1 MRVFPKLS
9 TVMCFLVLC
18 VGSAG
23 TQVSPSS
30 AEQEKLPSISA
41 APSAQIVPPP
51 PDYHFPDGQTY
62 VYGVEWHLFNAG
74 IARVGLR
81 DDGAEQHV
89 TATAVSAGVVSALY
103 KVSDHFEAF
112 FDHRFCSQR
121 VLKHIEEGSHS
132 RQSEL
137 HFDYPRGKSVL
148 SEKNLR
154 NGEEKHA
161 ENDIPVCVTDVVSGF
176 YYLASLPLQVG
187 NAYAFTVND
196 GGKTNE
202 VTAHVE
208 TREKVKVPAG
218 TFQTVRVKAEAI
230 SGVMKGKGTV
240 WAWFTDDATHTP
252 VQMRS
257 KLGWGTLLFRLQ
269 RVEKE

>member
-1 MRVFPKLS
+1 MGPSFILGTLV
-9 TVMCFLVLC
+9 CFVALC
-18 VGSAG
+18 VRFPNAQISSS
-23 TQVSPSS
+23 SPN
-30 AEQEKLPSISA
+30 QENLPSISA

-51 PDYHFPDGQTY
+51 PDYHFPDSQTY

-89 TATAVSAGVVSALY
+89 TARAVSTGVVSALY
-103 KVSDHFEAF
+103 KVNDHFEAF

-121 VLKHIEEGSHS
+121 VFKHIEEGSHS

-137 HFDYPRGKSVL
+137 HFDYSRGKSVL
-148 SEKNLR
+148 SEKNLK

-161 ENDIPVCVTDVVSGF
+161 ENDIPACVTDVVSGF

-208 TREKVKVPAG
+208 TREKIKVPAG